1 MQTSYLGK
9 GFENRVV
16 VSLLVMLYRIS
27 GTRNNLFNPHFIYSF
42 IAVMVAEQSNN
53 IHTTF
58 DKIKDRRAKEIYLKQ
73 RAKVIWFTGL
83 SGSGKTTLA
92 SLLEKQL
99 FELNYFCQ
107 ILDGDNVRSG
117 INKNLKFTEE
127 DRLENIRRI
136 AEVAKLFMNCG
147 IILICSFISPT
158 NEIRQMAKEIIGE
171 DDFLE
176 IFVNAPLEVCES
188 RDPKGLYKKARA
200 GEIKNFTGITSPF
213 EIPEN
218 PFVEVDNTNSNI
230 GETVETILL
239 QILPEIR
246 FDS

>member
-1 MQTSYLGK
+1 MSNY
-9 GFENRVV
+9 
-16 VSLLVMLYRIS
+16 
-27 GTRNNLFNPHFIYSF
+27 IY
-42 IAVMVAEQSNN
+42 
-53 IHTTF
+53 TTF
-58 DKIKDRRAKEIYLKQ
+58 EKIKDRQAKEIYLKQ

-127 DRLENIRRI
+127 DRIENIRRI
-136 AEVAKLFMNCG
+136 AEVSKLFMNCG
-147 IILICSFISPT
+147 IILICAFISPT
-158 NEIRQMAKEIIGE
+158 NEMRKMAKEIIGE

-176 IFVNAPLEVCES
+176 VFVNTPLEICEK

-200 GEIKNFTGITSPF
+200 GQIKNFTGISAPF
-213 EIPEN
+213 EVPAD
-218 PFVEVDNTNSNI
+218 PFIEVDNTDPDLNK
-230 GETVETILL
+230 TIKEMLRR
-239 QILPEIR
+239 IIPEIR
-246 FDS
+246 FDPSISL

>member
-1 MQTSYLGK
+1 MMEK
-9 GFENRVV
+9 N
-16 VSLLVMLYRIS
+16 
-27 GTRNNLFNPHFIYSF
+27 IY
-42 IAVMVAEQSNN
+42 
-53 IHTTF
+53 TTF
-58 DKIKDRRAKEIYLKQ
+58 DKIKGRSAKEIYLKQ
-73 RAKVIWFTGL
+73 QGKVIWLTGL

-92 SLLEKQL
+92 SALEKRL

-136 AEVAKLFMNCG
+136 AEVSKLFMNCG

-158 NEIRQMAKEIIGE
+158 NEMRHMAREIIGE

-176 IFVNAPLEVCES
+176 VFVNTPLEVCEQ

-200 GEIKNFTGITSPF
+200 GEIKNFTGISSPF
-213 EIPEN
+213 ELPDNPFLEVVNTSPDISETVTEMLKAIIPE
-218 PFVEVDNTNSNI
+218 I
-230 GETVETILL
+230 K
-239 QILPEIR
+239 
-246 FDS
+246 FDPLVSL